1 MAFWDDVRRNIGNFF
16 GGGNNQK
23 KKKNEEE
30 QQRQRA
36 APSAAPKITNP
47 SQPKQAPQVKQPTNM
62 FGTLDTKLTIDPL
75 MVSKPKV
82 APIKTKQQE
91 LDELTGKN
99 YKDALKNV
107 ERGQNWLDKGVNFF
121 TRDNERIARQNAR
134 TRASNQYQEKHGW
147 NADQEVLKF
156 NEKTT
161 DIGRETS
168 KKIRTQ
174 NDNLNRFSKGMDKA
188 AQVIQYV
195 PVAGSVFN
203 AGLAGNEQIAKRAG
217 ADLLGNNAD
226 TVRGMRNKVDFG
238 MTNEQYDKLDA
249 GMKQKLENIR
259 NIGLALT
266 PLDFTGLGGLV
277 KSTGVSAAKKGVIQL
292 AKGGAIDAAT
302 KTALKTSAKGALKS
316 SIPAAA
322 LGTGASAGI
331 QGYLTGEVDPL
342 EALKSGLMVGGTSM
356 LIPNATKV
364 TPEQRDLVNA
374 AKLGMADQSRIN
386 VDMPRTRAKSVPVV
400 NNSPV
405 RPLISDMTDNPGLV
419 PRTPVPIREL
429 SGDTPGVNR
438 VSVPTAAERFANQPT
453 ARPDHTVD
461 GIVPGRAEM
470 PKTESGAVR
479 QSPKVPSYVPED
491 KVDVYLKS
499 ADYQRD
505 LRFEKMASE
514 TKSGDPFDH
523 PDMYDNPTPEMYD
536 NLKKPTVA
544 PKTEAL
550 SPEKLATVREMV
562 EGGYTEPAAREIV
575 ARPFIGERD
584 LSLLANRAKQSGV
597 SDTKMGDL
605 AHKLKFGKPLDNP
618 DIANLKKLAKHP
630 EVKGMYGETIQN
642 LIDAKKNSAIPASQ
656 KPTTTVEVP
665 TPQAPEAAPK
675 THSAPQ
681 KTQIQVKQVRS
692 IPVDDM
698 SSMPDP
704 VITPAKV
711 KTQSAPNEV
720 NVPVTKNESD
730 AALPADVQEI
740 LANPRK
746 FNKRQV
752 AAARNQRKLARQMA
766 KTKEQTAEAIN
777 RIDIASPA
785 SQTGEGFVPTG
796 EFAKGVNGNAYQKVS
811 RASEMQAAVTE
822 TANLSPSEVIRQASE
837 TANQNGGGY
846 NRRDIRNIAALF
858 ETKRI
863 ERGTPEW
870 NAARQILK
878 EDGTNW
884 GQTGALRNYTMR
896 RNASADEL
904 ISRYE
909 SKLYRMVDDPSKI
922 DSALLDQVEA
932 AQTAY
937 VDTRDAATQAF
948 NRFTESPTSANA
960 KAYHAA
966 QDAAD
971 RADMT
976 AKQTEFSVAQKT
988 LKGNADIQQ
997 VRELEK
1003 MAQQADMY
1011 QMDAVDASMLSGTG
1025 TFVRNFVNASIG
1037 NIEEGLMGRVSS
1049 RIASKLTGQNVGGG
1063 GLIRGTKRGAMNVV
1077 DASKARASA
1086 AGKNPLEHL
1095 KNWATTGNQ
1104 LGDTVIDGQTQ
1115 RNTLDHYT
1123 QFLKDQG
1130 YKGRELRDRASVMAR
1145 QDPDNVSETYQ
1156 AAARTAA
1163 GLGSGITRNNKIETT
1178 VKNII
1183 SDAISGGNPNRAT
1196 EGIAKLVTRMT
1207 LGFPTAIGR
1216 SVAEGAKRF
1225 TLGAPTFIKAMRTSD
1240 PQARAVL
1247 IKEGIKQAGSGG
1259 LVIPSLFYGLGTS
1272 GAITGGYPEDQA
1284 ERERWQ
1290 REGITENAIKIGDD
1304 YYQLPAYLGSWAIP
1318 ALFYAGLGRNNGD
1331 FGAAAADMKTVI
1343 PSLLPT
1349 DQMTNLTDVI
1359 NGRTDFGKWMSQTG
1373 ASAVRAA
1380 TPAGALLNQIGK
1392 MIDPTQNDTNS
1403 GNVWENLVSKVINGV
1418 PGANLMLSDK
1428 TDADG
1433 NPLANPNPL
1442 AITMGAASTSQEAGV
1457 AKTQE
1462 LNDQTNSTLESM
1474 ASYGAFSDPNLKAV
1488 ISDAK
1493 TLKIYND
1500 IVNGKQVNPESLKKV
1515 QEAMVKGVSEK
1526 GTDTAYLEREQYDSH
1541 LTALQIKRELMTADP
1556 TQKPSDLKAMDI
1568 AIKRGEIYRD
1578 NEIPYD
1584 VISSYQDTSVSEWR
1598 KMGDP
1603 ESDEYDP
1610 DTYQTLWAIDEM
1622 MAQNGV
1628 SYAKGKLDKQKYS
1641 TKKAG
1646 SGRGGS
1652 SAKMGT
1658 DFGTLKTPAG
1668 APSVQAYE
1676 GIESRNVTVPII
1688 EKQRPN
1694 IVHKIGFSG

>member
-1 MAFWDDVRRNIGNFF
+1 MAFWDGLVKGIQSLF
-16 GGGNNQK
+16 GGGNSQK
-23 KKKNEEE
+23 KKRDEEE
-30 QQRQRA
+30 QRRQRA
-36 APSAAPKITNP
+36 VSSAAPKP
-47 SQPKQAPQVKQPTNM
+47 SAPNFRSNNQQGSNQLKVQQPKAL
-62 FGTLDTKLTIDPL
+62 FGTLNNSQQNNLQDPFKFKTPT
-75 MVSKPKV
+75 VKPV
-82 APIKTKQQE
+82 QPIQKTKQQE
-91 LDELTGKN
+91 LDELTEKN
-99 YKDALKNV
+99 YQDSLKNV

-134 TRASNQYQEKHGW
+134 TRASSQYQEKHGW
-147 NADQEVLKF
+147 NADPEVLKF
-156 NEKTT
+156 DKKTT
-161 DIGRETS
+161 DMGNETL

-174 NDNLNRFSKGMDKA
+174 NDNLNKFSKGMDKA

-203 AGLAGNEQIAKRAG
+203 AGLAANEKIAKDTG
-217 ADLLGNNAD
+217 ADIFGNKHN

-238 MTNEQYDKLDA
+238 MTNEEYDRLDA
-249 GMKQKLENIR
+249 ETKQKLENIR

-277 KSTGVSAAKKGVIQL
+277 KSTGLSAAKKGVTQL
-292 AKGGAIDAAT
+292 IKDGAIDAAT

-316 SIPAAA
+316 SLPAAA

-331 QGYLTGEVDPL
+331 QGYLTGKVDPL
-342 EALKSGLMVGGTSM
+342 EALKGGLMVGGTSM

-364 TPEQRDLVNA
+364 TPEQRNLVNA
-374 AKLGMADQSRIN
+374 AKLGMADKSRIN
-386 VDMPRTRAKSVPVV
+386 VEIPRTRAKSVPVV
-400 NNSPV
+400 NNTPE

-419 PRTPVPIREL
+419 PRTQTPIREL

-438 VSVPTAAERFANQPT
+438 IPSPNDRAMEAFNNQKTGTFDPRIEGVFKRDPRKFDTFENLDDMSNDYVTRESAKYKSVDEY
-453 ARPDHTVD
+453 
-461 GIVPGRAEM
+461 
-470 PKTESGAVR
+470 R
-479 QSPKVPSYVPED
+479 QSLIDSIWDRNKKGRGVDTWLTEVGPGEGSGYSGRSAMSNNNPFYSKFYAENGRKPSKRAITEMVD
-491 KVDVYLKS
+491 KELAGEQTLLS
-499 ADYQRD
+499 ATQEVTPFERDMVNAIKNNDD
-505 LRFEKMASE
+505 LRPLRD
-514 TKSGDPFDH
+514 TG
-523 PDMYDNPTPEMYD
+523 
-536 NLKKPTVA
+536 KKIKV
-544 PKTEAL
+544 K
-550 SPEKLATVREMV
+550 
-562 EGGYTEPAAREIV
+562 
-575 ARPFIGERD
+575 
-584 LSLLANRAKQSGV
+584 
-597 SDTKMGDL
+597 
-605 AHKLKFGKPLDNP
+605 
-618 DIANLKKLAKHP
+618 
-630 EVKGMYGETIQN
+630 EVK
-642 LIDAKKNSAIPASQ
+642 
-656 KPTTTVEVP
+656 
-665 TPQAPEAAPK
+665 
-675 THSAPQ
+675 
-681 KTQIQVKQVRS
+681 S
-692 IPVDDM
+692 IPVRDLNVEEM

-704 VITPAKV
+704 VRKSIKV
-711 KTQSAPNEV
+711 TEPSQAAPNEV
-720 NVPVTKNESD
+720 SVPVTKNASD
-730 AALPADVQEI
+730 AALPVDVQEV

-766 KTKEQTAEAIN
+766 KTKEQTAEAIG
-777 RIDIASPA
+777 RIDAASPQN
-785 SQTGEGFVPTG
+785 QTTNGFVPTG
-796 EFAKGVNGNAYQKVS
+796 EFGKSVNGGSYQKVS
-811 RASEMQAAVTE
+811 RASEMQAAVNE

-863 ERGTPEW
+863 QRGTPEW
-870 NAARQILK
+870 DAARQILK

-884 GQTGALRNYTMR
+884 GQTGALRNYKMR

-909 SKLYRMVDDPSKI
+909 SKIYRMVDDPSKI

-948 NRFTESPTSANA
+948 NRFTEAPTSANA

-971 RADMT
+971 RADMN

-988 LKGNADIQQ
+988 LKGNKDIKQ

-1003 MAQQADMY
+1003 MAQQAGMY
-1011 QMDAVDASMLSGTG
+1011 QMDAVDAAMLSGTG
-1025 TFVRNFVNASIG
+1025 TFSRNFTNASLSSVV
-1037 NIEEGLMGRVSS
+1037 EEGLLGKGSS
-1049 RIASKLTGQNVGGG
+1049 RIASKITGQNVGGG
-1063 GLIRGTKRGAMNVV
+1063 GFIKGFKKGAANVV

-1086 AGKNPLEHL
+1086 AGKNPFEHI

-1104 LGDTVIDGQTQ
+1104 LGDTLIDGQTM

-1145 QDPDNVSETYQ
+1145 QDPDNVSEIYQ

-1183 SDAISGGNPNRAT
+1183 SDAISGGNPTQAT
-1196 EGIAKLVTRMT
+1196 ENIAKLVTRMT

-1259 LVIPSLFYGLGTS
+1259 LVIPSLFYGLGAS

-1284 ERERWQ
+1284 ERDRWQ
-1290 REGITENAIKIGDD
+1290 REGITENSIKIGDD

-1359 NGRTDFGKWMSQTG
+1359 NGRADLGKWMAQTG

-1380 TPAGALLNQIGK
+1380 TPGGALLNEIGK

-1403 GNVWENLVSKVINGV
+1403 GNVWENLVSKVINGI
-1418 PGANLMLSDK
+1418 PGANLMLGDK

-1433 NPLANPNPL
+1433 NPLANPDPL
-1442 AITMGAASTSQEAGV
+1442 ALGLGAASTSQDAGV

-1462 LNDQTNSTLESM
+1462 LNDQTNSVIDNM

-1488 ISDAK
+1488 ISDTK

-1500 IVNGKQVNPESLKKV
+1500 IVNGKQVNPEDLKKV

-1526 GTDTAYLEREQYDSH
+1526 GTDTAYLEREQYDSN
-1541 LTALQIKRELMTADP
+1541 LTALQIKRELMAADP
-1556 TQKPSDLKAMDI
+1556 TQKPSDLKAMDV

-1578 NEIPYD
+1578 NEIPYELID
-1584 VISSYQDTSVSEWR
+1584 MYNNDEDGNSVGVEEWR

-1603 ESDEYDP
+1603 ESDTYDP
-1610 DTYQTLWAIDEM
+1610 ELYQKLWELDEM
-1622 MAQNGV
+1622 MARAGV
-1628 SYAKGKLDKQKYS
+1628 SYGKGGGDKQKYYA
-1641 TKKAG
+1641 KKAG
-1646 SGRGGS
+1646 SGRGRGGRGGGGGGGS
-1652 SAKMGT
+1652 KIST
-1658 DFGTLKTPAG
+1658 DFGTLKTPTG
-1668 APSVQAYE
+1668 APSVQAYDT
-1676 GIESRNVTVPII
+1676 IESRNVSVPII
-1688 EKQRPN
+1688 QKVRPN
-1694 IVHKIGFSG
+1694 IVHKIEVLR